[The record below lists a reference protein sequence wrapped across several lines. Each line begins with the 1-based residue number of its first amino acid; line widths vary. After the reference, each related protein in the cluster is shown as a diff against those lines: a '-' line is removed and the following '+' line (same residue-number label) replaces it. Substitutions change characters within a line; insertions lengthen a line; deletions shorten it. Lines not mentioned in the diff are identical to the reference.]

1 MANPWERIDLNK
13 YETHMQSENVYQL
26 QTLSD
31 ITKQQLNDYP
41 NTNVV
46 ILGVTGGNGLEHID
60 TGRTKKVYGID
71 INREYLDVCKRRY
84 KQLDSVLE
92 LICCD
97 LSDTDVVLPFSNI
110 LICNLI
116 VEYLGINQFIDLISN
131 NKGQIET
138 LSCTIQS
145 NKNNSFVS
153 ESDLTAFLD
162 PLMSIHHDIDT
173 EGLMQK
179 LPVTGFCCIKKVTY
193 PLPNGKEFIRMDFKP
208 SEK

>member
-1 MANPWERIDLNK
+1 MANPWEKIELNI

-31 ITKQQLNDYP
+31 ITKQQLNDYAS
-41 NTNVV
+41 TNVV
-46 ILGVTGGNGLEHID
+46 IMGITGGNGLDHID

-71 INREYLDVCKRRY
+71 INREYLDICKRRY
-84 KQLDSVLE
+84 KQLGSVLE

-116 VEYLGINQFIDLISN
+116 VEYLGIDKFIELISN
-131 NKGQIET
+131 NKEKVEII
-138 LSCTIQS
+138 SCTIQLS
-145 NKNNSFVS
+145 NRTGFVS
-153 ESDLTAFLD
+153 KSSLSSAFE
-162 PLMSIHHDIDT
+162 PLMSIQHDIDP
-173 EGLMQK
+173 EALIQK
-179 LPVTGFCCIKKVTY
+179 LLDAGFCCMLKLTY

-208 SEK
+208 SQK